1 MDTLTSVSAVD
12 HLVIV
17 AGGKGARLVQ
27 LFPGLP
33 KALVPI
39 DGKPILAHQLE
50 LAASSGICAVTILAG
65 HLSEKIIEFVGDGA
79 AFGLKVRVLVE
90 REPLG
95 SAGALIQNLG
105 VLPDDFFVLY
115 GDVMA
120 AVDLSRM
127 AQFHLDSDSDFTC
140 LVHPNDHPLDS
151 DLVEVDDHSLVT
163 AIHTYPHPQDGDFA
177 NLVNAAL
184 YVVRRE
190 ALRPWWGQI
199 KSLDFTKDVMSGLL
213 TAGAKVF
220 AYRSTEYARDM
231 GTPKRLEQVDADW
244 RAGKIALTQSGRGRP
259 AVFLDR
265 DGTLNIEK
273 GHLRRPQDLEL
284 FPGVGEAL
292 AALRH
297 AGFTLVVLTNQ
308 PVIAR
313 GEATERDVAA
323 IHRRLEWELGK
334 LGVYLDGIYVCP
346 HHPNPGFPGERAD
359 LKIAC
364 DCRKPATG
372 LVERA
377 CRELSIDASRSWM
390 IGDQTRDV
398 EMARR
403 AGLRS
408 ILLQTGAAGLDGR
421 FQCNADHV
429 VPDLKR
435 AAELVLADSNRA
447 HIT

>member
-1 MDTLTSVSAVD
+1 MDSATPVSPIN

-17 AGGKGARLVQ
+17 AGGKGARLAQ
-27 LFPGLP
+27 RFPGLP

-39 DGKPILAHQLE
+39 SGKPILGHQLE
-50 LAASSGICAVTILAG
+50 LAAVCGIRVVTILAG
-65 HLSEKIIEFVGDGA
+65 HLSEKIIEFVGDGGS
-79 AFGLKVRVLVE
+79 FGLKARVLVE
-90 REPLG
+90 SEPLG
-95 SAGALIQNLG
+95 SAGALIQNLD

-115 GDVMA
+115 GDVMV

-127 AQFHLDSDSDFTC
+127 AQFHLDSSSDFTC

-151 DLVEVDDHSLVT
+151 DLVEVDDHDRVI
-163 AIHTYPHPQDGDFA
+163 AIHAYPHPPDEDFA

-190 ALRPWWGQI
+190 ALRRWSGQS
-199 KSLDFTKDVMSGLL
+199 KSIDLTKDVMSGLL

-231 GTPKRLEQVDADW
+231 GTPKRLKQVDADW
-244 RAGKIALTQSGRGRP
+244 RAGKIALNQSDSGRP

-265 DGTLNIEK
+265 DGTLNIDK
-273 GHLRRPQDLEL
+273 GHLRRPKDLEL

-297 AGFTLVVLTNQ
+297 AGFALVVLTNQ

-323 IHRRLEWELGK
+323 IHRHLEWELGK

-346 HHPNPGFPGERAD
+346 HHPDSGFFGERAD

-372 LVERA
+372 LIERA
-377 CRELSIDASRSWM
+377 CRELAIDASRSWM
-390 IGDQTRDV
+390 IGDQTRDI

-421 FQCNADHV
+421 FQCNADHA

-435 AAELVLADSNRA
+435 AAELVLADSRA
-447 HIT
+447 RIT